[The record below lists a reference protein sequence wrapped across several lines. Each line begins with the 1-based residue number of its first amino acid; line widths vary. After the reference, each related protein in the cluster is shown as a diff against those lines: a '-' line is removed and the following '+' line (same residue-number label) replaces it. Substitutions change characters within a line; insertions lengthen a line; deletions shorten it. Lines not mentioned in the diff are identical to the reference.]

1 MPLTRTRQTLK
12 DVAAACL
19 GWRHAYIDATEVAAA
34 LDAQTET
41 AYRQATN
48 SGLVIGQHDS
58 ALVMQPDVLDI
69 RSRVLADVLRLENL
83 LDGART
89 VEQWRAEGLPVRSAA
104 GALAEVRRE
113 QLEDIDP
120 SWCPAW
126 PVEWQRAFHFVR
138 LHLDAGLTRCRRR
151 RVTSCVRAKISGG
164 GCARSG
170 SGGTS

>member
-19 GWRHAYIDATEVAAA
+19 GWRHAYTDATEVAAV

-89 VEQWRAEGLPVRSAA
+89 HGMPSELIQHLEAAVRNGRELSTLLADTTRSTAEAHLA
-104 GALAEVRRE
+104 G
-113 QLEDIDP
+113 
-120 SWCPAW
+120 
-126 PVEWQRAFHFVR
+126 H
-138 LHLDAGLTRCRRR
+138 
-151 RVTSCVRAKISGG
+151 
-164 GCARSG
+164 
-170 SGGTS
+170 